1 MYVLSP
7 KSTDFNKRSRS
18 VRMRFLNER
27 MVTPPTS
34 TSTISNAPP
43 GASNVASTRASS
55 SGTRTVVT
63 RQTLQPRNDDVQER
77 GDLLRALEEH
87 VEVAARG
94 VHDVFS
100 GLELDLVQAHSGQPI
115 GERSAV
121 VGKVARE
128 AFEGGRARRR
138 PRMDAPHPQHVLA
151 CQRDDEVGGIELC
164 DRRLAAPVV
173 G

>member
-7 KSTDFNKRSRS
+7 KSTDLNKRSRS
-18 VRMRFLNER
+18 VRIRFLNER

-34 TSTISNAPP
+34 TSTISNGPP

-63 RQTLQPRNDDVQER
+63 RQTLQPRDYGVQEL
-77 GDLLRALEEH
+77 GDLLRALQEH
-87 VEVAARG
+87 VEIATGRIQ
-94 VHDVFS
+94 DVFV
-100 GLELDLVQAHSGQPI
+100 GLELHLVQAHRAEPI

-128 AFEGGRARRR
+128 TFQCGGARRR

-151 CQRDDEVGGIELC
+151 R
-164 DRRLAAPVV
+164 
-173 G
+173 